1 MLSAIK
7 YWIWLTTVL
16 EPPAAWLVYN
26 HFGSPEDAYFA
37 DHSSYNFIEG
47 LTPPQHTALKEKDL
61 GRAEE
66 ILEDCARKDIR
77 VITWQDAGYP
87 ERLRNIPAPP
97 LILYL
102 RGKLCH
108 FDEEAAIAMAGT
120 RHASPY
126 GLSLIHISEP
136 TRP

>member
-66 ILEDCARKDIR
+66 ILEDCAPKGHPSHYLAGRRLPGAAAQHPRSAVDPLSARK
-77 VITWQDAGYP
+77 TLP
-87 ERLRNIPAPP
+87 
-97 LILYL
+97 
-102 RGKLCH
+102 
-108 FDEEAAIAMAGT
+108 F
-120 RHASPY
+120 
-126 GLSLIHISEP
+126 
-136 TRP
+136 

>member
-47 LTPPQHTALKEKDL
+47 LTPPQTP
-61 GRAEE
+61 R
-66 ILEDCARKDIR
+66 
-77 VITWQDAGYP
+77 
-87 ERLRNIPAPP
+87 
-97 LILYL
+97 
-102 RGKLCH
+102 
-108 FDEEAAIAMAGT
+108 
-120 RHASPY
+120 
-126 GLSLIHISEP
+126 
-136 TRP
+136 